1 VAGAVQL
8 DLRNDLARIH
18 IDDGKANALSHAL
31 IDAVHGA
38 LDRAEKEAKAALLA
52 GREGRF
58 CAGFDLTVMRQGG
71 PATGQLVAAGA
82 RLAMRLY
89 EFPVPVVVACTGH
102 ALAMGAILLLA
113 ADERIGAEGDF
124 KIGLNEVAIGM
135 ALPGFAIEFARERLS
150 KRHLTRATALGEI
163 YAPAAA
169 VDAGFLDR
177 LEPPGSLLDAA
188 AAEAERLARL
198 PAGAHRQTK
207 RRMRADALTRMR
219 EGIDRE
225 MKALTGPTA

>member
-1 VAGAVQL
+1 VAGAVHL

-58 CAGFDLTVMRQGG
+58 CAGFDLAVMRQGG
-71 PATGQLVAAGA
+71 PATGQLVGAGA

-150 KRHLTRATALGEI
+150 KRHLTRATALGEV

-188 AAEAERLARL
+188 VAEAERLARL
-198 PAGAHRQTK
+198 PAGAHRHTK
-207 RRMRADALTRMR
+207 RHMRADALARMR
-219 EGIDRE
+219 QGLDRE
-225 MKALTGPTA
+225 MKGLAGPTA